1 MLRAENINVYY
12 DQIHAIKDVSFDIKE
27 GELVAL
33 IGANGAGKT
42 TVLRAISGL
51 QRPRRGKIIY
61 KDNDISD
68 MEAHRLVKL
77 GISHSPE
84 GRQIFS
90 RLTVL
95 ENLLIGAF
103 IKNKQSNIK
112 GDIDYIYSLFPVLKD
127 REKLPAGALS
137 GGEQQM
143 LSIGRSLMSSP
154 KLLLLDEPSLGLAPL
169 LVEKI
174 FEVIQTLKKNNI
186 TILLVEQNAYQALEI
201 ADRAYVLE
209 SGVVKLHGAARDL
222 LNNSEVK
229 KAYLGG

>member
-1 MLRAENINVYY
+1 M
-12 DQIHAIKDVSFDIKE
+12 
-27 GELVAL
+27 VAL

-174 FEVIQTLKKNNI
+174 FEVIQTLKKIISLFCWWNKMPI
-186 TILLVEQNAYQALEI
+186 KPW
-201 ADRAYVLE
+201 R
-209 SGVVKLHGAARDL
+209 
-222 LNNSEVK
+222 
-229 KAYLGG
+229 